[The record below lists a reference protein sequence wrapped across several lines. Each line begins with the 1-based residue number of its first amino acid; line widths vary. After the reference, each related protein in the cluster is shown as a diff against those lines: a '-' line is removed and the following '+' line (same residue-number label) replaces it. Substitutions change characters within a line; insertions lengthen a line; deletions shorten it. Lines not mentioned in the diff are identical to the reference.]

1 MQQIQNAETSVYRPK
16 KLSLAVTVALVLLFN
31 PSINVVDILP
41 DFIAYFILARIFDGP
56 SLAVP
61 YFEEAK
67 KAFIKLGF
75 INLAK
80 IPALFIITAVRS
92 ENTMDNDVVALA
104 SLVFAALEIIYL
116 IPAVNNTFDALFYLG
131 ERSDAE
137 SLIKGTSLF
146 STEALKTFTLVFT
159 VLKCILY
166 CTPEFFRLTRSIDDS
181 GSTITV
187 ISGSRIYPFAILA
200 AILIGLVVGTVWLT
214 RMIKYVKSIKAEGKF
229 TAAVNSLI
237 EGSSKVEFEKRVKI
251 KGIGRAFLIFN
262 IAAILAFDL
271 TFSNFSDINLLPSVI
286 FGILFTLGIMILS
299 KYADESAALKK
310 RAITVGIVYGAV
322 SLIQY
327 VISVIFLTKHGY
339 DALIEIK
346 NVEAMKAYR
355 IVELAASAE
364 AVVYIALCFVF
375 YKTATAFVSKNL
387 GHGDKY
393 GAGGAHDEYYSE
405 INKRTI
411 TYTVFTALSGLVAL
425 VNVFINGSVKLIF
438 TNPSDITMPSLIVSS
453 APWFNLVVTAVS
465 VIQIFYSI
473 YYFGYLGEELE

>member
-1 MQQIQNAETSVYRPK
+1 MPNIQNTENAVYRPK
-16 KLSLAVTVALVLLFN
+16 RLSLAVTVALVLLFN
-31 PSINVVDILP
+31 PSINVVDVLP
-41 DFIAYFILARIFDGP
+41 DFIAYFILARLFDGP

-67 KAFIKLGF
+67 RAFIKLGF

-80 IPALFIITAVRS
+80 IPALFIIAAVRS
-92 ENTMDNDVVALA
+92 KNTMDNDVVALA

-116 IPAVNNTFDALFYLG
+116 IPAVKNTFDALFYLG

-181 GSTITV
+181 GSTVTV

-200 AILIGLVVGTVWLT
+200 AILIGLVVGSVWLT

-229 TAAVNSLI
+229 VDAVNSLI
-237 EGSSKVEFEKRVKI
+237 EGSSKEEFEKRVKI
-251 KGIGRAFLIFN
+251 KGIGKAFLIFN
-262 IAAILAFDL
+262 IASILAFDL

-286 FGILFTLGIMILS
+286 FGILFSLGIMTLS
-299 KYADESAALKK
+299 RYTDEPKAKS
-310 RAITVGIVYGAV
+310 RAIAVGIIYGAV

-327 VISVIFLTKHGY
+327 VLSVIFLTEHGY

-346 NVEAMKAYR
+346 NVAAMSAYR
-355 IVELAASAE
+355 RVELAASVE
-364 AVVYIALCFVF
+364 AVVYVAMCFLF
-375 YKTATAFVSKNL
+375 YKTATAFISKNL

-393 GAGGAHDEYYSE
+393 GSGGAHDEYYSE

-411 TYTVFTALSGLVAL
+411 TYTVITALSGLVAL

-438 TNPSDITMPSLIVSS
+438 TNPSDITMPSLVVSS

-473 YYFGYLGEELE
+473 YYFGYIKEELE